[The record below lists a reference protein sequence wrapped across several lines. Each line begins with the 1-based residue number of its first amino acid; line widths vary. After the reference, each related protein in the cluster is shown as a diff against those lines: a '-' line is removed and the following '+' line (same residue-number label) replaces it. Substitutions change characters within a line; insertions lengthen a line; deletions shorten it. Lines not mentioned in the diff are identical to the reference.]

1 MRRPLSVRHHSRFM
15 KNTTLPELPSHVGKC
30 GRLVLPPNKVELF
43 YTITDEIC
51 LPQSDMPEKILCLQR
66 VEFEKDKRV
75 EVRLGYYIIGKLP
88 KMRGKWVWGQFAT
101 FLPLGDFRKL
111 IGLAEKKGWI

>member
-1 MRRPLSVRHHSRFM
+1 
-15 KNTTLPELPSHVGKC
+15 
-30 GRLVLPPNKVELF
+30 
-43 YTITDEIC
+43 
-51 LPQSDMPEKILCLQR
+51 
-66 VEFEKDKRV
+66 V

-88 KMRGKWVWGQFAT
+88 KMHGKWVWGQFAT